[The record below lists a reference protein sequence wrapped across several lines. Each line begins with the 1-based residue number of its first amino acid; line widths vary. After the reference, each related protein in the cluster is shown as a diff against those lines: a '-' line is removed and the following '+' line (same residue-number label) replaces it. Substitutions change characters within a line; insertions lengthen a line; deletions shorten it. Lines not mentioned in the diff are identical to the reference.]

1 MFCFDYATRKSSK
14 VYLTKPVGE
23 TAWQRPNMGV
33 ACSLQVKVPKHL
45 WRQNLND
52 KPVMRVNRI
61 FSRPGSIKSSI
72 PNFKIKTFTVLTDP
86 LYGRKS
92 DRKKYRKKTKIKWW
106 HICSS
111 CLFIIKVPTCLRYK
125 VSPVISLGVLEP
137 RNIITN
143 KNNNIYTSFIGMS
156 ATVPRE
162 AKSLK

>member
-1 MFCFDYATRKSSK
+1 M
-14 VYLTKPVGE
+14 TK
-23 TAWQRPNMGV
+23 ANMGV
-33 ACSLQVKVPKHL
+33 PCSLRVKVPKHL

-106 HICSS
+106 HICCS
-111 CLFIIKVPTCLRYK
+111 CLFIIKVPTRPRYK
-125 VSPVISLGVLEP
+125 VSPVIY
-137 RNIITN
+137 ITWRTWTTKYN
-143 KNNNIYTSFIGMS
+143 YKQEQQHQYISFIGMS